1 MQTKNTKPA
10 TTAPLKKRGRPRKH
24 QAQGD
29 DHPTRDALIAAA
41 LALLE
46 TLHPEELTLD
56 KILVASGVS
65 KGSLYHQ
72 FSELN
77 ALIDEALLLD
87 FGRGVYADI
96 AAIPHLTNRAQSKLE
111 LAQGLRLV
119 TQISQDPDLKHRRLR
134 RVSLILRA
142 QLDPVFSQKLIEIQ
156 RELSDALTQLI
167 RQAQDKK
174 WMSRTFS
181 PPAAA
186 TLVQAYSLGR
196 LVSQIDG
203 EELPPQ
209 EWNQMINTIIEQ
221 GLMGLPVGDL
231 IDDSAD

>member
-1 MQTKNTKPA
+1 
-10 TTAPLKKRGRPRKH
+10 
-24 QAQGD
+24 
-29 DHPTRDALIAAA
+29 
-41 LALLE
+41 
-46 TLHPEELTLD
+46 
-56 KILVASGVS
+56 
-65 KGSLYHQ
+65 
-72 FSELN
+72 
-77 ALIDEALLLD
+77 
-87 FGRGVYADI
+87 
-96 AAIPHLTNRAQSKLE
+96 
-111 LAQGLRLV
+111 
-119 TQISQDPDLKHRRLR
+119 
-134 RVSLILRA
+134 VSLILRA

-221 GLMGLPVGDL
+221 GLMGLPVGAL